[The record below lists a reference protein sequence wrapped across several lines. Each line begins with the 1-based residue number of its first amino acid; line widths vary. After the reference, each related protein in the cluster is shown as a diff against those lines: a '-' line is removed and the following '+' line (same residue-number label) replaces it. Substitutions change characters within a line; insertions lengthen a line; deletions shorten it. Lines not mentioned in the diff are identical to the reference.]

1 MQQSLDLWLHSIA
14 PHHHHLGIFDRIL
27 QALDLSRYIE
37 NMIHFWSVMLSTQF
51 LMMPQQIEPVLS
63 TLDYLG
69 PVSHS
74 QPVETDSSSLRPWDL
89 SPHKHSVWN
98 RSPESVIELASW
110 ECRVHVN
117 QAILGLNLELTLAQ
131 LALNSG
137 RITCDR
143 SRIWDSGWDWGTR
156 TSSIP
161 TGGSNTHP
169 WEFDWCWLWV
179 GAHISACVNS
189 KIVSASTSPF
199 SAWVL
204 VLKSSSASLG
214 AGAPREADG
223 NLQHLSW
230 AGGEAL

>member
-117 QAILGLNLELTLAQ
+117 QAILGLNLELTVAQ
-131 LALNSG
+131 LAHNSVVESHVTVHEYETVVKTEG
-137 RITCDR
+137 QVHPRFPQVVP
-143 SRIWDSGWDWGTR
+143 
-156 TSSIP
+156 IP
-161 TGGSNTHP
+161 SHDFLTGVHF
-169 WEFDWCWLWV
+169 E
-179 GAHISACVNS
+179 
-189 KIVSASTSPF
+189 
-199 SAWVL
+199 
-204 VLKSSSASLG
+204 
-214 AGAPREADG
+214 
-223 NLQHLSW
+223 
-230 AGGEAL
+230 